1 MPEAKVGKYNFNDN
15 KVTRRLK
22 ISDYILEIDGKDIV
36 NVEVTYNISSRDVVY
51 FKDGKKDRVEEVP
64 ELEIELYG
72 TDNEGKEAWI
82 SFMIDTD
89 VNYLNSLPNV
99 PTDITNRLTEAEN
112 FIKRPNKDS
121 SEFLDFNLPNNKED
135 DMYKQ
140 LTSLHALKLKDNE
153 FILKFSVGYEVFTYF
168 KLVIE

>member
-1 MPEAKVGKYNFNDN
+1 MEEEIRYCPICRKQLNPSNFY
-15 KVTRRLK
+15 T
-22 ISDYILEIDGKDIV
+22 
-36 NVEVTYNISSRDVVY
+36 

-72 TDNEGKEAWI
+72 TDNEGNDAWI

-89 VNYLNSLPNV
+89 VNYLNSLLNV

-112 FIKRPNKDS
+112 FIKRPNNDS
-121 SEFLDFNLPNNKED
+121 SEFLDFNLPKNNED

-140 LTSLHALKLKDNE
+140 LTSLSILKLQDNE
-153 FILKFSVGYEVFTYF
+153 LKSIVSD
-168 KLVIE
+168 II

>member
-36 NVEVTYNISSRDVVY
+36 NVELTYSTASGTAIY

-121 SEFLDFNLPNNKED
+121 SEFLDFNLPNNNED

-140 LTSLHALKLKDNE
+140 LTSLSILKLQDNE
-153 FILKFSVGYEVFTYF
+153 FILKLCVGYEVFTYF